1 MTLVSA
7 THSELSEA
15 LLHFGG
21 RRNCDLCQS
30 APHEA
35 RVDLGLVGGSGSTF
49 DFTLE
54 AGIRD
59 EFDGELKHETIWVLF
74 SKLVEKIAPCCILD
88 HFLEPG
94 RGLRREGGRGG
105 RKRREWEE
113 GRQKEGERQ
122 RRREGGTTAGKEEEL
137 MLQAVGKA
145 ERRQYRSF
153 LCEDEVCLLGVKVF

>member
-1 MTLVSA
+1 M
-7 THSELSEA
+7 
-15 LLHFGG
+15 
-21 RRNCDLCQS
+21 CQS
-30 APHEA
+30 APHKA
-35 RVDLGLVGGSGSTF
+35 RVDLRLVGGSGSTF

-94 RGLRREGGRGG
+94 RGLRREGGREGVG
-105 RKRREWEE
+105 RGKTGREWEE
-113 GRQKEGERQ
+113 GRQGGREDREGGKTEKEGD
-122 RRREGGTTAGKEEEL
+122 REGGKDGTTAGKEEEL